1 MQEGLNW
8 HAWKACV
15 PHGTVGSNPTLSAKQ
30 FNGEKMGNL
39 GPTEIIIIV
48 LGILVLFGAKK
59 IPEFAKGLGKGMKEF
74 KKAIND
80 VNDEVKQVEDNPDQK
95 KKD

>member
-1 MQEGLNW
+1 
-8 HAWKACV
+8 
-15 PHGTVGSNPTLSAKQ
+15 
-30 FNGEKMGNL
+30 MGNL